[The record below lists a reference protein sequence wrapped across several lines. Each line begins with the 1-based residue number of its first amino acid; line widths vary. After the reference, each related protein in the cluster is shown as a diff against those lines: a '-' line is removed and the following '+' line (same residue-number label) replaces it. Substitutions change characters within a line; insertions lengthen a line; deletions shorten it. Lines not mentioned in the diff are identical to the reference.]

1 MDEKSRRAEL
11 RPAASSGVVGAFA
24 EGDALIGCGRAP
36 EAVALLTRALLRRP
50 VGADEEAR
58 LRVLRG
64 HALWLS
70 GRVRPGQAEVRRGLS
85 RATEPLTRARAR
97 DNLDERFP
105 ALALIAGDWITRC

>member
-1 MDEKSRRAEL
+1 MEEKNHRAEL

-24 EGDALIGCGRAP
+24 EGDALIKRGRAP

-70 GRVRPGQAEVRRGLS
+70 GRVGPGPAQGRRGLN
-85 RATEPLTRARAR
+85 RATEPPPRARAR
-97 DNLDERFP
+97 QTPGLLSRKAPEVDEAP
-105 ALALIAGDWITRC
+105 P